1 MAGKLANFIAYQS
14 RHLEAADFTA
24 WLKAQRDFHA
34 AAGNLRA
41 VKTIDRFTGL
51 SQVERQL
58 DKLQHDIGR
67 KVMAPALELASNLL
81 AQTEKSGI
89 AHDRTGTLR
98 QSIGSTKA
106 KLYKDDLIAWIG
118 SGPRRGYGR
127 LILAQMT
134 TKGVKLKRQNKKFS
148 EEHHKRQS
156 KKFSEE
162 HQGQISTFA
171 DPVNYAHF
179 LITGRKESIAGAKST
194 AKGMKATNKK
204 ALVDSFT
211 GRFFGHS
218 VKAAAPKDFMAPAMA
233 QADKAANVATEEMN
247 IRIQQLTK

>member
-1 MAGKLANFIAYQS
+1 MAKLGNFIAYQS
-14 RHLEAADFTA
+14 RHLSAPDFTA

-41 VKTIDRFTGL
+41 VKTIDRFTGM
-51 SQVERQL
+51 SQVERAI

-67 KVMAPALELASNLL
+67 KVMAPALELASKLM
-81 AQTEKSGI
+81 AQTEKSSI

-106 KLYKDDLIAWIG
+106 KLYQDDLIAWIG

-134 TKGVKLKRQNKKFS
+134 TKGVKLKRQ
-148 EEHHKRQS
+148 S

-162 HQGQISTFA
+162 HAGQISTFA
-171 DPVNYAHF
+171 NPVNYAHF
-179 LITGRKESIAGAKST
+179 LITGRKESIAGARNT
-194 AKGMKATNKK
+194 AKGLKATNKK

-218 VKAAAPKDFMAPAMA
+218 VKRADPKDFMAPAMA
-233 QADKAANVATEEMN
+233 QADQVANVATEEMDR
-247 IRIQQLTK
+247 RIDDLLKD

>member
-14 RHLEAADFTA
+14 RHMESSDFTA
-24 WLKAQRDFHA
+24 WMKDQRAFHA

-41 VKTIDRFTGL
+41 VKTIDRFTGM
-51 SQVERQL
+51 SQVERAI

-67 KVMAPALELASNLL
+67 KVMAPALELAGKLM

-118 SGPRRGYGR
+118 TGPRRGYGR
-127 LILAQMT
+127 LILAKMM
-134 TKGVKLKRQNKKFS
+134 KSGRVKLKRT
-148 EEHHKRQS
+148 S
-156 KKFSEE
+156 KKYTEANKGDSSK
-162 HQGQISTFA
+162 GVYANPI
-171 DPVNYAHF
+171 NYAHF

-194 AKGMKATNKK
+194 AKGMKATNRK
-204 ALVDSFT
+204 ALRDSFT
-211 GRFFGHS
+211 GQFFGNK
-218 VKAAAPKDFMAPAMA
+218 VRAAAPKDFMAPAMA
-233 QADKAANVATEEMN
+233 QADEAANVATGEMN
-247 IRIQQLTK
+247 RRLEELLQD

>member
-1 MAGKLANFIAYQS
+1 MAGKLGNLIAYNS
-14 RHLEAADFTA
+14 RHMESSDFTA
-24 WLKAQRDFHA
+24 WMKDQRALHA
-34 AAGNLRA
+34 AAGNSGA
-41 VKTIDRFTGL
+41 VRTIDRFTGL

-67 KVMAPALELASNLL
+67 KVMAPALDLAVKLM
-81 AQTEKSGI
+81 AQKEKSGI

-106 KLYKDDLIAWIG
+106 KLYQNDLVAWIG

-127 LILAQMT
+127 LILARMT
-134 TKGVKLKRQNKKFS
+134 TKGVKLKRQ
-148 EEHHKRQS
+148 S

-162 HQGQISTFA
+162 HAGQISTFA
-171 DPVNYAHF
+171 NPVNYAHF
-179 LITGRKESIAGAKST
+179 LITGRKESIAGARNT
-194 AKGMKATNKK
+194 AKGLKATNKK

-233 QADKAANVATEEMN
+233 QADEATNVATEEMN
-247 IRIQQLTK
+247 RRLEELLKD

>member
-1 MAGKLANFIAYQS
+1 MAKLGNFIAYQS
-14 RHLEAADFTA
+14 RHLSAADFTA
-24 WLKAQRDFHA
+24 WMKTQRDFHA
-34 AAGNLRA
+34 AAGNKAA
-41 VKTIDRFTGL
+41 VRTIDKFTGM

-67 KVMAPALELASNLL
+67 KVMAPALELASKLM

-106 KLYKDDLIAWIG
+106 KLYQDDLVAWIG

-127 LILAQMT
+127 LILARMT
-134 TKGVKLKRQNKKFS
+134 TKGVKLKRQ
-148 EEHHKRQS
+148 S

-162 HQGQISTFA
+162 HAGQISTFA
-171 DPVNYAHF
+171 NPVNYAHF
-179 LITGRKESIAGAKST
+179 LITGRKESIAGVRNT
-194 AKGMKATNKK
+194 AKGLKATNKK

-218 VKAAAPKDFMAPAMA
+218 VKRADPKNFMAPAMA
-233 QADKAANVATEEMN
+233 QADEAANVATEEMN
-247 IRIQQLTK
+247 RRIDDLLKD